1 MAFIHIPKGWQLPE
15 GEVTPE
21 HIYLNR
27 RRFMQA
33 MGIAGA
39 SAVIGVGCAT
49 AEDEFEVEVP
59 PSLPGLYPAKRN
71 ENYTVERELTRE
83 KVAARH
89 NNFYEFT
96 TNKGKVHELVDK
108 FEVRPWEV
116 EITGSVEKP
125 GVYDVDDLLKRFALE
140 ERVYRF
146 RCVEAWAMTVP
157 WTGFPMKALIDYVQ
171 PKSSAKYVR
180 MVDVQSSGSGAGYQ
194 DAVLVS
200 MAVF

>member
-33 MGIAGA
+33 IGVAGA
-39 SAVIGVGCAT
+39 SAVIGAGCAT

-59 PSLPGLYPAKRN
+59 PSLPGLYPAERN
-71 ENYTVERELTRE
+71 EKYTGERDLTEE
-83 KVAARH
+83 KVAARY

-96 TNKGKVHELVDK
+96 TNKGKVHELTDK
-108 FEVRPWEV
+108 FVVRPWEI
-116 EITGSVEKP
+116 EISGFVEKP
-125 GVYDVDDLLKRFALE
+125 GTYDLDDLLKRFALE

-171 PKSSAKYVR
+171 PQSSAKYVR
-180 MVDVQSSGSGAGYQ
+180 MVTFNRPDQAPGIKTQHWYPVA
-194 DAVLVS
+194 L
-200 MAVF
+200 F

>member
-21 HIYLNR
+21 DVYLNR

-33 MGIAGA
+33 IGVAGA
-39 SAVIGVGCAT
+39 STVIGAGCAM
-49 AEDEFEVEVP
+49 AEDEFEVKIP
-59 PSLPGLYPAKRN
+59 PSLPGLYPATRN
-71 ENYTVERELTRE
+71 ENYTVERELTEE
-83 KVAARH
+83 KVAARY

-96 TNKGKVHELVDK
+96 TNKGKVHELTDK
-108 FEVRPWEV
+108 FVVRPWEI
-116 EITGSVEKP
+116 EISGYVEKP
-125 GVYDVDDLLKRFALE
+125 GTYDLDDLLKRFALE

-171 PKSSAKYVR
+171 PQSSAKYVR
-180 MVDVQSSGSGAGYQ
+180 MVTFNRPDQAPGIKTQS
-194 DAVLVS
+194 LVS
-200 MAVF
+200 VALF